1 MRFEDQEKI
10 NEFGKLNNR
19 LLEVR
24 AEITQH
30 KTGTSNFYLTWLYL
44 LEVSNA
50 YRMHFFLTLTQST
63 QSTQSTTKLDAE
75 KLEDANAELMMAS
88 GDKVMLL
95 IGQCFLEVDEDYAN
109 SYCETKQ
116 LKLEDAVKTLS
127 EEESVIVQRQK
138 ELKKDLY
145 GRFKDS
151 INLEN

>member
-1 MRFEDQEKI
+1 MAEATEDQVDVRFEDQEKI

-30 KTGTSNFYLTWLYL
+30 KT
-44 LEVSNA
+44 
-50 YRMHFFLTLTQST
+50 
-63 QSTQSTTKLDAE
+63 DAE